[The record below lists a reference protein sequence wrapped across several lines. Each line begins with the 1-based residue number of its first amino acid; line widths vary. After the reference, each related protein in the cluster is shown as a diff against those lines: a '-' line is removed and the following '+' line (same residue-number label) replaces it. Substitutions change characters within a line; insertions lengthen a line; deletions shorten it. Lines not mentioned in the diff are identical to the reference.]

1 MIQLYADG
9 SDFKEIVDIYN
20 NRKTNNIRGFNTNPT
35 LMKKSGITDYLSFAK
50 NVLNV
55 VKELPISFEVF
66 ADDFDNMKRQAIILS
81 GLAPNVYVKIPVM
94 NTKKEYAYELIN
106 TLSTQYNIKLN
117 VTAVFTTNQIDNIFN
132 SLWPMTESII
142 SIFGG
147 RIADTG
153 SNPEQYIKYAI
164 NNNPSSNYKILWASP
179 REVYNIYQAENIN
192 CDIITATPDLIEKY
206 NKLKDKD
213 LEEYSLETV
222 KMFYNDAKSA
232 GYTL

>member
-1 MIQLYADG
+1 MVELYADG
-9 SDFKEIVDIYN
+9 SDFKQIVNIYN
-20 NRKTNNIRGFNTNPT
+20 NRKTNNIKGFTTNPT
-35 LMKKSGITDYLSFAK
+35 LMKKSGVTDYLTFAK
-50 NVLNV
+50 DILQI

-94 NTKKEYAYELIN
+94 NTKKEYSYKLIK
-106 TLSTQYNIKLN
+106 TLSAQCNIKLN
-117 VTAVFTTNQIDNIFN
+117 ITAVFTIEQIDNIFN

-153 SNPEQYIKYAI
+153 SNPEQYIKYAVDR
-164 NNNPSSNYKILWASP
+164 NPSPNYKILWASP
-179 REVYNIYQAENIN
+179 REVYNIYQAQNIH

-206 NKLKDKD
+206 NKLGNKD

-222 KMFYNDAKSA
+222 KMFYDDANSA